1 MKLVIASSKIWF
13 NEHKKSKEYKEL
25 NIKYISKK
33 EELNLVYLKNLN
45 PRYVFFPH
53 WNWKV
58 EKSILDNF
66 ECIAF
71 HTSPLPYGRGG
82 SPIQNL
88 ILNGF
93 IEAPLCA
100 IKMTNQ
106 IDAGPIYTKEVISLE
121 GNLDQIFERI
131 SVAMEKIILEI
142 CKKNLIPLEQKGDP
156 FYFKRLSDKNNILKL
171 DIPIEKIYD
180 RIRMLDGKEYPKAY
194 IELEDYVIEFSD
206 AELNNNEL
214 KATAKFIKKNT
225 KL

>member
-1 MKLVIASSKIWF
+1 MKLVIASSKSWF
-13 NEHKKSKEYKEL
+13 NEHIKSKQYKEL

-33 EELNLVYLKNLN
+33 EELNLAYLKNLN

-58 EKSILDNF
+58 EKLILDNF

-93 IEAPLCA
+93 REAPLCA
-100 IKMTNQ
+100 IKMINQ

-121 GNLDQIFERI
+121 GNLDKIFERI

-171 DIPIEKIYD
+171 DIPVEKVYD

-194 IELEDYVIEFSD
+194 IELEDYVIEFSE

-225 KL
+225 QI